1 MVQALSQDWRERR
14 VLVTGA
20 TGIVGSWL
28 CAELVRRGAH
38 AVAFVLDDDPLTMF
52 YAEGTVRRCAVVR
65 GNLNRYEDCA
75 RAINAHD
82 VEVVFHLG
90 AQTLVG
96 TALRDPLETFESNVR
111 GTYNLLEAARRMG
124 DLVKAVVVASSDKA
138 YGDSPELPYFEDM
151 PLAGRHPY
159 DVSKSCTDL
168 LASCYFATYGLPVTI
183 ARCGNIFGGGDL
195 NWSRIVPGTIR
206 SLLLGERPVLRSDG
220 TNVRDYIYVKD
231 IVAAYLTLA
240 ENAERLEI
248 KGEAFNFSLESRVNV
263 IEIVRTICELME
275 APFDPVIRGDA
286 RHEIKDQTLSS
297 VKAHALLGWQPAW
310 TMEQGL
316 RETIHWYR
324 AHLADRKPSGLILD
338 VLR

>member
-1 MVQALSQDWRERR
+1 MVQALSGGWRERR

-38 AVAFVLDDDPLTMF
+38 VVAFVLDDDPLTMF
-52 YAEGTVRRCAVVR
+52 YAEGTARRCSIVR
-65 GNLNRYEDCA
+65 GNLHRYEDCA

-90 AQTLVG
+90 AQTLVE
-96 TALRDPLETFESNVR
+96 TALRDPLETFESNLR
-111 GTYNLLEAARRMG
+111 GTYNLLEAARRMSG
-124 DLVKAVVVASSDKA
+124 LVKTVVVASSDKA

-168 LASCYFATYGLPVTI
+168 LASCYFATYGLPVAV

-206 SLLLGERPVLRSDG
+206 SLVRGERPVLRSDG

-231 IVAAYLTLA
+231 VVAAYLTLA
-240 ENAERLEI
+240 ENVERTDV
-248 KGEAFNFSLESRVNV
+248 KGEAFNFGLQSRVNV
-263 IEIVRTICELME
+263 LEIVRTICTLME
-275 APFDPVIRGDA
+275 APFDPVIRADSS
-286 RHEIKDQTLSS
+286 HEIKDQTLSS
-297 VKAHALLGWQPAW
+297 VKAHAVLGWEPAW
-310 TMEQGL
+310 TIEQGL

-324 AHLADRKPSGLILD
+324 AYLAERAPGGAILD